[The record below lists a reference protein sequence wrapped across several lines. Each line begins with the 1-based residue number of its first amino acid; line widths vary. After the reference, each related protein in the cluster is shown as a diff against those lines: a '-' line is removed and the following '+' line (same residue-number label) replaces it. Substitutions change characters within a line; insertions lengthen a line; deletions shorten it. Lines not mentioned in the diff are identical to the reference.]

1 MVLLELQ
8 ANVGKRLSRRL
19 QEWKG
24 KDGHQAVRHANGH
37 DPGRSLDGM
46 KNVYSGAVDLL
57 EQDLAMLVERLARF
71 CDRNALRRA
80 FQQRRA
86 KLIFERPQAFAE
98 GGLGDAKPLR
108 RFAHAPRLDHAR
120 EIAQF
125 FEIQACSS
133 ALRLLPLSYSV

>member
-37 DPGRSLDGM
+37 DPGRSLDGI
-46 KNVYSGAVDLL
+46 KNVYSGPIDLL

-71 CDRNALRRA
+71 C
-80 FQQRRA
+80 
-86 KLIFERPQAFAE
+86 RPQRLAASVS
-98 GGLGDAKPLR
+98 AAPCQTHLR
-108 RFAHAPRLDHAR
+108 ATASF
-120 EIAQF
+120 
-125 FEIQACSS
+125 C
-133 ALRLLPLSYSV
+133 